1 MKHHS
6 DDLTRRHGDEWSPFK
21 KDVVEV
27 IKCLSEDDLS
37 LELLRNLYGI
47 IQINSVNVEEG
58 RGLYTSM
65 AMINHSCV
73 ANSVY
78 TFNNKSIILRA
89 NR

>member
-6 DDLTRRHGDEWSPFK
+6 DDLTRRQGDEWSPFK

-37 LELLRNLYGI
+37 LELLRNFYGI
-47 IQINSVNVEEG
+47 IQINIVNVEEG

>member
-37 LELLRNLYGI
+37 LELLRNFYGI
-47 IQINSVNVEEG
+47 IQINIVNVEEG